1 MTEAEFI
8 KRYDINLDLINSK
21 NNKKE
26 TANPN
31 ENKSE
36 TIAIDSDTRVK
47 LETLLA
53 NAGKLF
59 FGDHF
64 NCFIILLLV

>member
-26 TANPN
+26 TAKTN

-59 FGDHF
+59 FW
-64 NCFIILLLV
+64 II